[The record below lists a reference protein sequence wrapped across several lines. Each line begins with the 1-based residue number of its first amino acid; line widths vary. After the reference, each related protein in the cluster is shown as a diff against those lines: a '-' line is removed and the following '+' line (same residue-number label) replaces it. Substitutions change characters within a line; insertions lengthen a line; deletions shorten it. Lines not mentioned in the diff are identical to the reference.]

1 MRWRHLLIAVGIIP
15 AVSLYMAL
23 CMMAADIFVGW
34 HWITDVVFYL
44 VAGLVWLYPVGPII
58 KWLANHEAE

>member
-1 MRWRHLLIAVGIIP
+1 
-15 AVSLYMAL
+15 MAL